1 MEILT
6 GTLMILCFFVVV
18 IVIMKGESPIIM
30 LLLLAIAWAVLAGVP
45 GKNIL
50 AIVLEKGGLAYASTI
65 VTIIFGAWFGQALV
79 KTGIAESI
87 IRGAIELAGDRPI
100 IVTMVVSL
108 VTGLLFISLYGV
120 GAAIALGVIA
130 LPIMMSMG
138 VPPYVAAAAYVMPI
152 GAGTFLNLVD
162 FSIRA
167 PLFPGIKYEQPLLNF
182 FAAAFVVYIL
192 VTWAMTFYH
201 LKIKGGVRKY
211 SAVSVSPP
219 ISSRPRVPWYAY
231 ISPAIPVVMVILF
244 KWPMIPAFILGTCYA
259 LLATHFGNRTLR
271 ETIDLFHRSFYD
283 AFPEIATIAALWII
297 CGMLIIGG
305 QLPEVQQVLKP
316 IYSPFLPT
324 SRLTLTIFFIVL
336 TPLAIYR
343 GPLHVVGTGA
353 ALIGMFLNAKTF
365 PVTQL
370 FSSWRGAMA
379 VGSTMDPT
387 NSWTLWA
394 IGYTKTTHKQYL
406 GTGLP
411 WAWLMVAGVT
421 VLAYFMVP

>member
-1 MEILT
+1 MEILA
-6 GTLMILCFFVVV
+6 GILMMACFLVVV
-18 IVIMKGESPIIM
+18 VLIMKGESPIIM
-30 LLLLAIAWAVLAGVP
+30 LLLLALAWALLAGVP
-45 GKNIL
+45 GKSIMAN
-50 AIVLEKGGLAYASTI
+50 VLEKGGTAYASTI

-100 IVTMVVSL
+100 VVAMVVSG

-138 VPPYVAAAAYVMPI
+138 IPGPVAAAAYVMPI

-167 PLFPGIKYEQPLLNF
+167 PLFPGIKYEGPLLNF
-182 FAAAFVVYIL
+182 FAASFVVYIAA
-192 VTWAMTFYH
+192 TWAMAFYH
-201 LKIKGGVRKY
+201 LKIKGGVRKF
-211 SAVSVSPP
+211 SAVSVAPAATA
-219 ISSRPRVPWYAY
+219 RPRVQWYAY
-231 ISPAIPVVMVILF
+231 ISPAVPVVMVILF
-244 KWPMIPAFILGTCYA
+244 KWPMVPAFILGTCYA
-259 LLATHFGNRTLR
+259 LVSTHFGTRTVR
-271 ETIDLFHRSFYD
+271 ESIDLFHRSFYD

-316 IYSPFLPT
+316 IYSPFLPAT
-324 SRLTLTIFFIVL
+324 RFSLTIFFIVL
-336 TPLAIYR
+336 APLAVYR

-365 PVTQL
+365 PVVQL
-370 FSSWRGAMA
+370 FSSWRGDMA
-379 VGSTMDPT
+379 IGSTMDPT

-394 IGYTKTTHKQYL
+394 IGYTKSTHKQYL
-406 GTGLP
+406 WTGFP
-411 WAWLMVAGVT
+411 WAWMMVVGT
-421 VLAYFMVP
+421 TILAYYMVP